1 MLSLSLLVLAF
12 AACRSNNDLNT
23 RPPFVNGAIVTT
35 TYDGNTDDLLT
46 GGLGKSG
53 LGFLAT
59 APGFANPA
67 SPTAAELRG
76 LAIFRNY
83 QALVDTTTTGGYGVL
98 YGPNIDTQGG
108 NTLGEGKIAGDET
121 LAYDDYGTG
130 RVNATLMVQVPA
142 SFDVT
147 NPCIVT
153 GTSSGSRGVYG
164 AIATAGE
171 WGLKHGCAV
180 AYTDK
185 GSGMGVH
192 DLAGN
197 TVNLIDGTRA
207 DAVVAG
213 ASSSFTAS
221 LSDADRAAFNAQ
233 LPNRFAVKHAHSQ
246 QNPEKDWGRYT
257 LHAVE
262 FAFYVLNEK
271 FGDHTSSGTM
281 RTIHPGRT
289 IVIAASVSNGGG
301 AALAAAEQDTQGL
314 ISGVVAGEP
323 QVQVASTATIQRG
336 GATVAAAGKSLF
348 DYMTYANLYQACA
361 TQASAYSGIT
371 ALTLGPAFD
380 AAAAGDRCLSLR
392 DKGLLTTNTGDTTTL
407 GNEAVARLNQYGWE
421 PQSNLLH
428 LSHFSSYATPAVAVT
443 YANAYAR
450 ASVKDDL
457 CGYSF
462 AMVDGSGVPQAVSAT
477 VGNQSS
483 LAQIFADGTGV
494 PPMST
499 LQLINDNSQG
509 GPHRDQISQGQAG
522 NDYNAD
528 GVVCLRSLATG
539 TDAAGALLTGAALDR
554 SNAVKAGVQQVLRTA
569 RLRGI
574 PTILVQGRADALV
587 PVNHASRAY
596 FGANK
601 MADGDGSPTVYYEV
615 ENAQHFDAFLPFV
628 SLSTRY
634 VPLHPYV
641 IQSLD
646 LMYARLK
653 NGTALPPS
661 QLVRTTPRSSALSQ
675 ISTTNVPPISGAPAA
690 ADLITFANGTVS
702 VP

>member
-1 MLSLSLLVLAF
+1 VRKPSLLLLVVALAG
-12 AACRSNNDLNT
+12 CRSNNDLST
-23 RPPFVNGAIVTT
+23 RPSFVTSALVTT
-35 TYDGNTDDLLT
+35 PYDGTTDDLLT

-53 LGFLAT
+53 LAFTAP
-59 APGFANPA
+59 APGFVNAA
-67 SPTAAELRG
+67 APTAAELRR
-76 LAIFRNY
+76 LAIYQNY
-83 QALVDTTTTGGYGVL
+83 RALVDTTTAGGYGVL
-98 YGPNIDTQGG
+98 YGPNIDIQGG

-121 LAYDDYGTG
+121 LAFDDDGTG
-130 RVNATLMVQVPA
+130 RVNATMMVQVPA
-142 SFDVT
+142 TFDVN

-153 GTSSGSRGVYG
+153 ATSSGSRGVYG

-185 GSGMGVH
+185 GGGMGVH

-197 TVNLIDGTRA
+197 TVNRVDGTRA
-207 DAVVAG
+207 DAVTAG
-213 ASSSFTAS
+213 ASSSFTAG
-221 LSDADRAAFNAQ
+221 LSDAERAS
-233 LPNRFAVKHAHSQ
+233 LRPNRFAVKHAHSR

-257 LHAVE
+257 LRAVE

-271 FGDHTSSGTM
+271 FGEHTSSGTM

-289 IVIAASVSNGGG
+289 IVIAASVSTGGG

-323 QVQVASTATIQRG
+323 QLQVASTATIHRG
-336 GATVAAAGKSLF
+336 GVTVAASGKGLF
-348 DYMTYANLYQACA
+348 DYVTYANLYQACA
-361 TQASAYSGIT
+361 THATAYSGLLPIG
-371 ALTLGPAFD
+371 LGPAFD
-380 AAAAGDRCLSLR
+380 ATAAGARCASL
-392 DKGLLTTNTGDTTTL
+392 KANGLLTATTTTAQ
-407 GNEAVARLNQYGWE
+407 GDEALAKLNQYGWE

-428 LSHFSSYATPAVAVT
+428 LSHFSSYATPAMAVT

-450 ASVKDDL
+450 ASVADDL

-462 AMVDGSGVPQAVSAT
+462 AMVDGANTPQAVSAT
-477 VGNQSS
+477 AGNQSS
-483 LAQIFADGTGV
+483 LAQIFASGNGV

-499 LQLINDNSQG
+499 IQIINDNAQNGPTRDQVSQG
-509 GPHRDQISQGQAG
+509 KGGV
-522 NDYNAD
+522 DYNTD
-528 GVVCLRSLATG
+528 GVLCLRGLSTG
-539 TDAAGALLTGAALDR
+539 TDAAGAPLTGAALDR
-554 SNAVKAGVQQVLRTA
+554 SNAVKAGIQEVLRTA

-574 PTILVQGRADALV
+574 PTILVQGRADASV

-601 MADGDGSPTVYYEV
+601 MADGEGSPTVYYEV
-615 ENAQHFDAFLPFV
+615 ENAQHFDAFLPFP
-628 SLSTRY
+628 SLASRF

-641 IQSLD
+641 IQGLD

-653 NGTALPPS
+653 NGAALPPS
-661 QLVRTTPRSSALSQ
+661 QVVRTTPRSNAGTQ
-675 ISTTNVPPISGAPAA
+675 ISTANVPPISGAPAA